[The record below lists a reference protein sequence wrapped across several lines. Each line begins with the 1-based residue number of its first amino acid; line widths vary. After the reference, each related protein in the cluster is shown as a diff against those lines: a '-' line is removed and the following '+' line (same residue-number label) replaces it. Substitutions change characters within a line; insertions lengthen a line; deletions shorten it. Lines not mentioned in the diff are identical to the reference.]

1 MDPCRAL
8 GPQPT
13 WRGAPLCGRS
23 LCEPLCGIAQM
34 QEIAILSSSIFSH
47 GGKVC
52 HTKGIVPGL
61 VPSGQTR
68 LQWGAR
74 SWGSWLRCF
83 PSRPR
88 GAWGLGTPGLV
99 PPLAQGNSRK
109 SKPVHIQEL
118 VLRGV
123 RVRSELGART
133 HAPYPLRG
141 PSPPHAPAALQTHPG
156 TLARGPGAV
165 PLPPLRPTLPLQA
178 TLSWEIPQGLGAR
191 KPPRP
196 CQGEGAGCP
205 QGPLPGQAVHLLPRP
220 TASPCER
227 GA

>member
-88 GAWGLGTPGLV
+88 GAWGLGTRGLV
-99 PPLAQGNSRK
+99 PPPAQGDSRK

-123 RVRSELGART
+123 RVRSEPGART
-133 HAPYPLRG
+133 HAPPPPTRPQ
-141 PSPPHAPAALQTHPG
+141 PS
-156 TLARGPGAV
+156 
-165 PLPPLRPTLPLQA
+165 
-178 TLSWEIPQGLGAR
+178 
-191 KPPRP
+191 PRP
-196 CQGEGAGCP
+196 CSPPDPPRDSGPWARCCPAVSAPSDSALAGHSVLEDP
-205 QGPLPGQAVHLLPRP
+205 AGVGGQEA
-220 TASPCER
+220 T
-227 GA
+227 